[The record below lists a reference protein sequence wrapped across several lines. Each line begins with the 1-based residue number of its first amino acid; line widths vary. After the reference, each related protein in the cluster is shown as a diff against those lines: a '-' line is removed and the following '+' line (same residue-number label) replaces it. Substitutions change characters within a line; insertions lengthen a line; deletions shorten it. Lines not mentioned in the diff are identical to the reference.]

1 MGNIPLKGEERV
13 INVIVPYSSS
23 LERGGYIIII
33 LYSSPLEGRGEVRVI
48 INYYLKVN
56 TKREV
61 LIIMYLVLF
70 MAMTLSGLTIACGV
84 YLLIK
89 KDDSNLKRI
98 RKLVKVSVAAYVI
111 LVAGF
116 IFFFIPNVARAQS
129 NSDSSSGMG
138 FLAAALS
145 TGLATIGAG
154 YAVGAVGSSALGAVS
169 EDPDVLGKTLI
180 FVGLAEG
187 IAIYGLIVSIMILG
201 RL

>member
-1 MGNIPLKGEERV
+1 
-13 INVIVPYSSS
+13 
-23 LERGGYIIII
+23 
-33 LYSSPLEGRGEVRVI
+33 
-48 INYYLKVN
+48 
-56 TKREV
+56 
-61 LIIMYLVLF
+61 MYAVLF
-70 MAMTLSGLTIACGV
+70 IAMSISGLTIVAGFYFYV
-84 YLLIK
+84 K
-89 KDDSNLKRI
+89 KDKADIRRV
-98 RKLVKVSVAAYVI
+98 RKLVKASVLTYVI

-116 IFFFIPNVARAQS
+116 LFFLIPDIARAQS
-129 NSDSSSGMG
+129 STDSSSGMG

-169 EDPDVLGKTLI
+169 EDPNILGKTLI